1 MANAA
6 EAWNGIC
13 DKVCVKA
20 YPPNSNPS
28 TGLNVTVARKNLST
42 AGIENA
48 STAYAVFLPNST
60 ATNYIKTQNDITI
73 EYNKNWS
80 NGVIFINIDKE
91 GFYSLNNEKRSST
104 ITHEVGHALKLC
116 HSDDTTSQGNRFG
129 VVTLMSNDS
138 STVNKDITLYDKSSL
153 IKKWREMT

>member
-1 MANAA
+1 M
-6 EAWNGIC
+6 C
-13 DKVCVKA
+13 FFSVC
-20 YPPNSNPS
+20 S
-28 TGLNVTVARKNLST
+28 
-42 AGIENA
+42 
-48 STAYAVFLPNST
+48 FLPNST
-60 ATNYIKTQNDITI
+60 TTNYLKTQKDIGA
-73 EYNKNWS
+73 ECPKNRS
-80 NGVIFINIDKE
+80 KGVIFINIDKE
-91 GFYSLNNEKRSST
+91 GFYSLDNEKQSTT